1 MSDLTI
7 PTGPGLFLV
16 DLDGTV
22 ALRDTD
28 DPDVRH
34 PFEWDRVGEDH
45 PNRPVIAVVRALDAV
60 GHRIIYLSGRS
71 ERCRAATGTWIA
83 EHIGVPG
90 EALLMRKDG
99 DHRPD
104 YVIKRELYERFVAP
118 VGPVTAVLDDRNSV
132 VRMWREDLGLT
143 VLQVADGDF

>member
-1 MSDLTI
+1 MSA
-7 PTGPGLFLV
+7 PAGLFLV
-16 DLDGTV
+16 DIDGTV
-22 ALRDTD
+22 AVR
-28 DPDVRH
+28 PDVPGARS
-34 PFEWDRVGEDH
+34 PYDWGRVGEDL
-45 PNRPVIAVVRALDAV
+45 PNQPVITVVQALHAA

-104 YVIKRELYERFVAP
+104 YVIKRELYERFVVP
-118 VGPVTAVLDDRNSV
+118 VGPVTAVLDDRASV

-143 VLQVADGDF
+143 VFQVAEGDF